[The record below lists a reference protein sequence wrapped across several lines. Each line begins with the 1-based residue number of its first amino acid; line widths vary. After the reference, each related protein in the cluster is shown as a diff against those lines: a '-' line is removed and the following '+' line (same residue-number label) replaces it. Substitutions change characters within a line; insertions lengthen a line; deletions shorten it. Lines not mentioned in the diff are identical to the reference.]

1 VSEKWLLSPRLH
13 FEFLQLL
20 PRWYSA
26 KSPQLSRKLRSS
38 MLKQSCHTE
47 YAKRKF
53 DISFLKRGSVLKYN
67 FYKYIKVI
75 KMITL
80 QINIKKFELFL
91 SKISTSFQFHFF
103 YSILSIIR
111 SINIF
116 SNSWDIQFIYKFIVL
131 IVFYFL
137 YIFILHFKY
146 IKYIKCYW
154 KDIIEKLNLFFS
166 ISSNIC
172 SIIIILPLQFCCVY
186 LLNSRKRK

>member
-1 VSEKWLLSPRLH
+1 MSEKWLLSPRLH

-80 QINIKKFELFL
+80 QRNIKKFELFL

-116 SNSWDIQFIYKFIVL
+116 SNSWDIQFIYKSSNYIYINKLNKMSLVQTLCVL
-131 IVFYFL
+131 FRYCLIQTLFCSLCVL
-137 YIFILHFKY
+137 FKY
-146 IKYIKCYW
+146 CV
-154 KDIIEKLNLFFS
+154 LFNYNVLWAS
-166 ISSNIC
+166 CNNIYHTRNWT
-172 SIIIILPLQFCCVY
+172 QY
-186 LLNSRKRK
+186 T